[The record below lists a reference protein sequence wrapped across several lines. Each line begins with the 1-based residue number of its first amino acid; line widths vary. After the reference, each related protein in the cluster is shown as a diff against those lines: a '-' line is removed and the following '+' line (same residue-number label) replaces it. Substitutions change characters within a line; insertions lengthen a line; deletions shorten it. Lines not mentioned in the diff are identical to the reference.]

1 MIVINFITGESM
13 MKNNVLLVMH
23 VIKLR
28 IGNTLKLFC
37 LLSNNIDCH
46 YMSEQYSQDN
56 VLKPRR
62 ILLSLYM
69 TFLKN

>member
-23 VIKLR
+23 AIKLR

-46 YMSEQYSQDN
+46 YMSST
-56 VLKPRR
+56 LK
-62 ILLSLYM
+62 IMY
-69 TFLKN
+69 

>member
-23 VIKLR
+23 VSKLR

-37 LLSNNIDCH
+37 LLSSNIDCH
-46 YMSEQYSQDN
+46 YMSST
-56 VLKPRR
+56 LK
-62 ILLSLYM
+62 IMY
-69 TFLKN
+69 

>member
-28 IGNTLKLFC
+28 IGNTLKLFVC
-37 LLSNNIDCH
+37 
-46 YMSEQYSQDN
+46 YQT
-56 VLKPRR
+56 
-62 ILLSLYM
+62 ILIVII
-69 TFLKN
+69 